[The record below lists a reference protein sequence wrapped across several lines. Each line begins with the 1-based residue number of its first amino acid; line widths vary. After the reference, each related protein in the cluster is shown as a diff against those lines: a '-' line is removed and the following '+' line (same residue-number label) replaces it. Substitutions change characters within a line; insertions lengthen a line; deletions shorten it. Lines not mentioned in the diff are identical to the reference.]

1 MNTAAANDEWNATST
16 AEGSLNI
23 EFESAADAENMVAS
37 AYPVNAFT
45 GINVDLQTL
54 QATDLEQ
61 GYAATAYIAEAADGS
76 RTDELSGIEGGLG
89 TGFEDILQGGSDDNI
104 IYAGDGD
111 DVVLGNGGD
120 DDLYGNEGTDV
131 IYGGDGDDYIV
142 GGSGNDVL
150 YGGSG
155 DDIFVTGLADVTS
168 LGPRCF
174 IYSLKPSQDGL
185 NHK

>member
-1 MNTAAANDEWNATST
+1 PSQELKVQASTNSAGKEVRSINLADRITNIADYQGVGITIGAQTFAINSQVSLANMAAILAAQINTAAANDEWNATST

-54 QATDLEQ
+54 RSTDLEQ

-76 RTDELSGIEGGLG
+76 RTDELSGIEGVLG

-120 DDLYGNEGTDV
+120 DDLY
-131 IYGGDGDDYIV
+131 
-142 GGSGNDVL
+142 
-150 YGGSG
+150 
-155 DDIFVTGLADVTS
+155 
-168 LGPRCF
+168 
-174 IYSLKPSQDGL
+174 
-185 NHK
+185 